1 MKKYFLL
8 GIFSLKLI
16 VSLFAQQSERITY
29 QELRADGTYV
39 RDITVNAIFMGWAQR
54 QFSLDG
60 NFLVTYECT
69 RLTNEDKW
77 SDWHLVGRE
86 PALSLTLR
94 GYYDNLLRQYSRY
107 PRVGIKIYYNGYE
120 ILVMAS
126 IPNGRS
132 FPIWWRDD
140 GRAIFLFQK
149 MYLIA
154 P

>member
-29 QELRADGTYV
+29 QELRPDDTY

-54 QFSLDG
+54 QFYLEG

-69 RLTNEDKW
+69 RLINEDEW
-77 SDWHLVGRE
+77 SDWHLVGRQ
-86 PALSLTLR
+86 PAYYSTLR
-94 GYYDNLLRQYSRY
+94 GNYDNLLRSYYQY
-107 PRVGIKIYYNGYE
+107 PRAGIKIYYDGHE
-120 ILVMAS
+120 IIVMPN
-126 IPNGRS
+126 IPKGKS
-132 FPIWWRDD
+132 SPIWWRDD
-140 GRAIFLFQK
+140 GRAYFLFQE
-149 MYLIA
+149 MYLIV